1 MKRILTLATMALALA
16 IPALAQHEGH
26 HMDAKATPV
35 TLTGEVLDMNCFMM
49 HAASA
54 TGPDHAKCAQSC
66 MAKGMAVGFKAA
78 DGTVYLLLGSEHQS
92 PNAKV
97 SPFAGKKAT
106 ITGTVLDHDGIKAI
120 EMTSIAAAK

>member
-1 MKRILTLATMALALA
+1 MKRILTLSMVLLALAL
-16 IPALAQHEGH
+16 PALAHEGH
-26 HMDAKATPV
+26 HADKATVV
-35 TLTGEVLDMNCFMM
+35 TLTGEVLDMNCYMM
-49 HAASA
+49 HAGSA

-66 MAKGMAVGFKAA
+66 MAKGMAVGFKAT

-106 ITGTVLDHDGIKAI
+106 ITGNVLEHDGIKAI
-120 EMTSIAAAK
+120 EMTSIVAAK